1 MNNSN
6 YFNNEMI
13 NNIRLG
19 LAGYLDN
26 SDSKK
31 LQNFTN
37 YLQTGGSCPCSKV
50 LNSFRKGNIDLAL
63 YIINEK
69 KCCYMCSDNDGK
81 TILHHLVNYHFN
93 EDCHSSLLDIINAN
107 NASDYINMQNY
118 KGQTPMLLAVLNEN
132 QDVALEFENAGAKK
146 DIRDN
151 EGNFIGSNEDESD
164 ANNNYIK
171 NVVNIYLPNK
181 SIESL
186 NSDDFVRNI
195 QNEVTNMFDKNME
208 SFIEES
214 DIKSDVPE
222 STLNTDNFIKLLTDR
237 NKQIEQMK
245 NEEKSSFSSDI
256 VSDNDNMKNIQD
268 SDLFFK
274 IIKEKYK
281 DNHVKDQLE
290 SDSGSVESSVINL
303 PDSEVNRFVN
313 EVTSDSNNSKF
324 FTQKTNPVKVGLFG
338 ASNDGNV
345 LSDTSLINLSDNSI
359 NSELLKKQISKL
371 NLSSKF
377 NNLQGGGSKHSHGN
391 PFFRNLNS
399 DSDSVSFNN
408 NSQYMSDFEYGSDND
423 TNEISRMLN
432 NKKSQLHQEVIDSII
447 DMLSNGVIT
456 YKSKKIEPTED
467 NARLVKAYI
476 YKKVGE
482 ENPQMTGMDK
492 ILLIKGMSE
501 DEFVNVTK
509 SMPAL
514 DSIQKEITKH
524 MEKKQKDKIKGDS
537 DSSLVSDMSTDDSDA
552 SKGSKGSKG
561 KKESKESKGKKESK
575 ESKGKKENKESKE
588 SKDSKTSSKK
598 STIKKTATKKTT
610 KSKK

>member
-31 LQNFTN
+31 LQHFTN
-37 YLQTGGSCPCSKV
+37 YLQTGGTCPCNKV
-50 LNSFRKGNIDLAL
+50 LEAFRKGNLDLAL

-69 KCCYMCSDNDGK
+69 NCCYMCIDDNGD

-93 EDCHSSLLDIINAN
+93 EDCHSALLDIINAN

-132 QDVALEFENAGAKK
+132 QDVALEFENAGARK

-186 NSDDFVRNI
+186 NSDDFVKNV
-195 QNEVTNMFDKNME
+195 QNEVTNMFGKNME
-208 SFIEES
+208 SFVEES
-214 DIKSDVPE
+214 EIQSDGTE
-222 STLNTDNFIKLLTDR
+222 STLNTENFIKLLTDR
-237 NKQIEQMK
+237 NKQIEKMK
-245 NEEKSSFSSDI
+245 NEEKSFVPNDV
-256 VSDNDNMKNIQD
+256 VSDNDDMRNIED

-281 DNHVKDQLE
+281 NNQVNDKLE
-290 SDSGSVESSVINL
+290 SDSGSVESSIIDL
-303 PDSEVNRFVN
+303 PDSEVNRLVN
-313 EVTSDSNNSKF
+313 EATSDSNNSKF

-338 ASNDGNV
+338 ASNNGNV

-377 NNLQGGGSKHSHGN
+377 NNLKGGGSRHGREKT
-391 PFFRNLNS
+391 FFRNLNS

-408 NSQYMSDFEYGSDND
+408 SAQYMSDFEYGSYDG

-456 YKSKKIEPTED
+456 HKSKKIKPTED

-501 DEFVNVTK
+501 DEFVNATK

-514 DSIQKEITKH
+514 DTIQKEITKH
-524 MEKKQKDKIKGDS
+524 MEKKQKEKMKGDS
-537 DSSLVSDMSTDDSDA
+537 DSSVASDMSSDDSDT

-561 KKESKESKGKKESK
+561 SKKSKG
-575 ESKGKKENKESKE
+575 
-588 SKDSKTSSKK
+588 SKDSKTSKK
-598 STIKKTATKKTT
+598 STAKKSTTKKTTTKKASTTKKTT